1 MNRPTGPPLNDR
13 FPELVYA
20 YIGANAA
27 HRDFRIAIANAKALA
42 YILGRGNAAVLQG
55 FLKEANEARTQ
66 SPDGHFALVMAGGR
80 STTTTV
86 QLAVHLTGNQIA
98 LIEADPGGF
107 ASQVFGLVYREVYR
121 VFETFVIDLFTEI
134 ADKDKRFLYSDQKLT
149 HEQALKAVSLA
160 ALQQIVLEQRK
171 ANLSRGGFRYLER
184 TFDKLGLPLIGS
196 APLNREQ
203 EDARARL
210 VFLSAARNIIEHN
223 RSVVN
228 DEFLK
233 LVPNTTYEKGQRVVI
248 TATEL
253 GDALS
258 AAEWTVDA
266 LNRRAV
272 ERFGLPA

>member
-1 MNRPTGPPLNDR
+1 VNRPTGPPLNDQVTK
-13 FPELVYA
+13 LVYA

-55 FLKEANEARTQ
+55 FLQEANGARAQ
-66 SPDGHFALVMAGGR
+66 SRDGNFALVMAGGR

-86 QLAVHLTGNQIA
+86 QLAVHLTGNEIA
-98 LIEADPGGF
+98 LTEAEPGGF
-107 ASQVFGLVYREVYR
+107 ASQAFGLVYREVYR

-134 ADKDKRFLYSDQKLT
+134 ADKDKRVLYSDQELT
-149 HEQALKAVSLA
+149 HEQALKADSLA

-171 ANLSRGGFRYLER
+171 ADLSRGGFMHLER
-184 TFDKLGLPLIGS
+184 TFDGLRLPLIGS

-233 LVPNTTYEKGQRVVI
+233 LVPNTTYEKARGWSSPQP
-248 TATEL
+248 
-253 GDALS
+253 
-258 AAEWTVDA
+258 
-266 LNRRAV
+266 N
-272 ERFGLPA
+272 